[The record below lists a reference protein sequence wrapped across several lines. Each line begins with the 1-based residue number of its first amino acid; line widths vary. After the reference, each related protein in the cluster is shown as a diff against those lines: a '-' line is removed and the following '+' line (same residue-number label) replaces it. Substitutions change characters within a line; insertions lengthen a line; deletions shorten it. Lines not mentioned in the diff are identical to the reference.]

1 VDGGVV
7 KLSVV
12 VPVYN
17 EEETVVSVLEK
28 VVAQNTSD
36 IELEI
41 LVIDD
46 GSTDGTR
53 AVLAERPHLYSH
65 LVCLPHNRG
74 KGGAVKA
81 GLEKATGDYVL
92 FQDGDLEYDPND
104 YSTLMVPIVRFGAD
118 VVMGS
123 RLIGP
128 AFTRV
133 HYFWHKVGNYT
144 ITLIFNMLNNTTFT
158 DVYSCYLVYRRDLV
172 DPARLQAEGWDQHAE
187 ILSKA
192 VRRGSTFY
200 EVPITYRGRTYAE
213 GKKIRARHILSV
225 VWRIIRERF
234 FPSA

>member
-1 VDGGVV
+1 M

-17 EEETVVSVLEK
+17 EEETVVPVLEK

-53 AVLAERPHLYSH
+53 AVLEERPHLYSH
-65 LVCLPHNRG
+65 LLCLPHNRG

-172 DPARLQAEGWDQHAE
+172 DPAGLQAEGWDQHAE

-192 VRRGSTFY
+192 IRRGSTFY

-213 GKKIRARHILSV
+213 GKKIRARHILRV
-225 VWRIIRERF
+225 VWRIFRERF

>member
-1 VDGGVV
+1 M

-17 EEETVVSVLEK
+17 EEETVVPVLEK

-133 HYFWHKVGNYT
+133 HYFWHKIGNYT

>member
-1 VDGGVV
+1 M
-7 KLSVV
+7 KLSVI

-17 EEETVVSVLEK
+17 EGKTVIPVLEK
-28 VVAQNTSD
+28 VVAQNTRD
-36 IELEI
+36 VELEI

-46 GSTDGTR
+46 GSTDDTR
-53 AVLAERPHLYSH
+53 TVLEGRPDLYSH
-65 LVCLPHNRG
+65 LIHLPHNRG
-74 KGGAVKA
+74 KGAAVKA

-92 FQDGDLEYDPND
+92 FQDGDLEYDPDD
-104 YSTLMVPIVRFGAD
+104 YATLMVPIVRFGAD

-133 HYFWHKVGNYT
+133 HYFWHKVGNT
-144 ITLIFNMLNNTTFT
+144 VITVIFNLLNNTTFT

-172 DPARLQAEGWDQHAE
+172 DPAGLQAEGWDQHAE

-192 VRRGSTFY
+192 VRRGRTFY

-225 VWRIIRERF
+225 VWRMIRERL

>member
-1 VDGGVV
+1 M

-17 EEETVVSVLEK
+17 EEETVVPVLEK

-46 GSTDGTR
+46 GSTDVTR

-81 GLEKATGDYVL
+81 GLVKATGDYVL

-118 VVMGS
+118 VAMGS